1 MLKNIDKFIKKI
13 SLKNQQKALDKK
25 FKEQGLTDEILEEQ
39 ISINQK
45 RYEYNLVDEN
55 ELIYEDYVQ

>member
-1 MLKNIDKFIKKI
+1 MIKNIDKFIKKI

-25 FKEQGLTDEILEEQ
+25 FAEQGLTDEILEEQ

-45 RYEYNLVDEN
+45 RYEYDLVDEN

>member
-1 MLKNIDKFIKKI
+1 MLKNVDKFIKKI

-25 FKEQGLTDEILEEQ
+25 FTEQGLTDEILEEQ

-45 RYEYNLVDEN
+45 RYEYDLVDEN